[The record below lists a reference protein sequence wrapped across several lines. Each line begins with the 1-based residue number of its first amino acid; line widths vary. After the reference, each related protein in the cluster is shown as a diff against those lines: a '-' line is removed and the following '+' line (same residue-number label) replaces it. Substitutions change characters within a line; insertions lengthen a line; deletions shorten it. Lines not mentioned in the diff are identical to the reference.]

1 MTSQP
6 SAKTARASASGML
19 RSKFSMQATVTDY
32 FFPIT
37 TAVPYAKISC
47 I

>member
-6 SAKTARASASGML
+6 SAKTTRALASGVAAFYVL
-19 RSKFSMQATVTDY
+19 DAGDCPDY